1 MRLDRL
7 ITLKLVRPFRRR
19 SPGVSTFRLPIL
31 MYHGISD
38 APEPGIAPYYQTSTS
53 PASFRRQLSLLAEQG
68 FRALDLPQA
77 LEWLRPAESPRGN
90 CLAITFDDGLRN
102 VYTEA
107 FPALREHGFT
117 ATVFLP
123 TAFISDRRR
132 AFKSAECLTWAE
144 VREMRRHGIRFGS
157 HTVNHP
163 ELVRLSWPEIEREL
177 RDSKT
182 ELERQL
188 SEPATAFAYPFAFPQ
203 SDRRFGSRFRSL
215 LAEIGYTCCATT
227 MLGRAR
233 PGADPFRLKRL
244 PVNSLDDT
252 ALFKA
257 KLQGDYDWLALI
269 QAAVKWAK
277 HRAGRREHRNPPA
290 PLARSAAGSLSP

>member
-19 SPGVSTFRLPIL
+19 GMGVSTFRLPIL

-38 APEPGIAPYYQTSTS
+38 APEPGASPYYQTSTS
-53 PASFRRQLSLLAEQG
+53 PAIFQRQLSLLAEQG
-68 FRALDLPQA
+68 YRTLDLPQA
-77 LEWLRPAESPRGN
+77 SELLREAEPPSGN
-90 CLAITFDDGLRN
+90 YLVITFDDGFRN

-107 FPALREHGFT
+107 LPALREHGFT

-132 AFKSAECLTWAE
+132 AFKNAECLTWAE
-144 VREMRRHGIRFGS
+144 VREMSGLGIRFGS
-157 HTVNHP
+157 HTATHP
-163 ELVRLSWPEIEREL
+163 ELARLSWPEIEREL

-182 ELERQL
+182 ELERRL
-188 SEPATAFAYPFAFPQ
+188 GEPATAFAYPFAFPQ
-203 SDRRFGSRFRSL
+203 NNRRFARRFRSL
-215 LAEIGYTCCATT
+215 LAGIGYTSCATT
-227 MLGRAR
+227 ILGRVR
-233 PGADPFRLKRL
+233 PGDDPFRLKRL
-244 PVNSLDDT
+244 PVNSLDDA

-257 KLQGDYDWLALI
+257 KLRGDYDWLALI

-277 HRAGRREHRNPPA
+277 RCAGRRGHRNPPA
-290 PLARSAAGSLSP
+290 PMARSVAGSISQ